1 MNPALWIGK
10 TGVDA
15 QNTRLAVIS
24 NNLAN
29 INTTGFKAD
38 RAIFQDLFYQNVRQ
52 PGAQANQVNTLPSG
66 LQLGTGVQLVA
77 TQKLFTDGNYQNTGA
92 PLDVAINGRGFF
104 QVLLPDGTLAY
115 TRDGIF
121 QLDENGQLLT
131 SGGYTLEPGIQIPD
145 NSQGI
150 FISRDGVVSVK
161 LPNDPT
167 PNQVGN
173 IQLADF
179 INPSGLQPIGENLFL
194 ETQSS
199 GAPIIDDPANNG
211 FGTLRQ
217 GMLETSNVNAVEELV
232 NMIEAQRAYE
242 MNTRAISTAD
252 QMLQFMTTNL

>member
-15 QNTRLAVIS
+15 QNTRLAVIA

-52 PGAQANQVNTLPSG
+52 PGAQANQINTLPSG
-66 LQLGTGVQLVA
+66 LQLGTGVQLA
-77 TQKLFTDGNYQNTGA
+77 YTQKLFTDGSYQNTGA

-115 TRDGIF
+115 TRDGTF
-121 QLDENGQLLT
+121 QLDENGQMLT

-145 NSQGI
+145 NAQNI
-150 FISRDGVVSVK
+150 FISRDGIVSVK

-179 INPSGLQPIGENLFL
+179 INPAGLQPIGENLFL
-194 ETQSS
+194 ESQSS
-199 GAPIIDDPANNG
+199 GPPNIDDPANNG
-211 FGTLRQ
+211 FGVLRQ

-232 NMIEAQRAYE
+232 SMIEAQRAYE

>member
-66 LQLGTGVQLVA
+66 LRLGTGVQLVA

-211 FGTLRQ
+211 LGTLRQ

>member
-92 PLDVAINGRGFF
+92 PLDVAVNGRGFF

-115 TRDGIF
+115 TRDGTF
-121 QLDENGQLLT
+121 QLDENGQMLT

-199 GAPIIDDPANNG
+199 GAPIIGDPANNG
-211 FGTLRQ
+211 LGTLRQ

-252 QMLQFMTTNL
+252 QMLQFTTTNL

>member
-15 QNTRLAVIS
+15 QNTRLAVIA

-29 INTTGFKAD
+29 INTNGFKAD
-38 RAIFQDLFYQNVRQ
+38 RAIFQDLFYQNIRQ

-121 QLDENGQLLT
+121 QLDENGQLMT

-150 FISRDGVVSVK
+150 FISRDGIVSVK

-179 INPSGLQPIGENLFL
+179 INPAGMQPIGENLFL

-211 FGTLRQ
+211 LGTLRQ

>member
-199 GAPIIDDPANNG
+199 GAPIIGDPATNG
-211 FGTLRQ
+211 MGTLRQ

>member
-211 FGTLRQ
+211 LGTLRQ